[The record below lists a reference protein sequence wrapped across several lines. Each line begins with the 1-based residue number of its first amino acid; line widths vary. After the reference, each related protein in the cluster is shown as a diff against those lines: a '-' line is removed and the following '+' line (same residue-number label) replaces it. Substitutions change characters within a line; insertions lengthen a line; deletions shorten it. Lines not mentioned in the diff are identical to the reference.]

1 VTIGGSRGPTEM
13 PEAGSAATSREPSVN
28 AQTPPTWRIAALTVL
43 LGGLV
48 IGAAAAGGGGA
59 QWIVLGSIAI
69 VVAGLAPIVVASRR
83 PPVAPEPLGAVGAA
97 GMPLVTVLIAARDEA
112 AVVPRL
118 IAELGMQD
126 HREADGSPRFE
137 VILIDD
143 RSADGTG
150 AAAISAAAA
159 AGLGSVLR
167 VVRREGPGLRD
178 GKGAALAATT
188 PDMYRGELI
197 VVLDA
202 DARIGPTF
210 LRQIAGYAARGVR
223 ALTVRRRI
231 RGAGSSHLAGAQAD
245 EQTQDGELQRGRW
258 ASGGCSEFRG
268 NGTVISRDLLA
279 AVGGWPAAALTD
291 DLDLSSRVA
300 AVAGITVAWTLDVE
314 VWEEPVLTWGELWRQ
329 RLRWSEGA
337 IRRFLEL
344 GPTVLRSDR
353 LTFRTR
359 LDFAVYGAQL
369 AVPPLI
375 IGATLG
381 ALATGAV
388 GMAAA
393 LLGTYLAAAGLLAFD
408 ALRWEEGP
416 AGAGL
421 SLPRRVARAVRAA
434 AFGFFWLGSV
444 PAAMWRLATR
454 RGRVRYDKMAHVGTD
469 DAEGRDPAGS
479 YTTPGTHATPAPHG
493 TPAPAPGTPA
503 APGSERP

>member
-1 VTIGGSRGPTEM
+1 MTDGSRGPTGV
-13 PEAGSAATSREPSVN
+13 PEAGSAAASREPT
-28 AQTPPTWRIAALTVL
+28 AHGQTPPAWRMAALTVL

-48 IGAAAAGGGGA
+48 IGAAAAGGGYA

-69 VVAGLAPIVVASRR
+69 VVAGLVPIVVASRR
-83 PPVAPEPLGAVGAA
+83 PPVAPQPLTEGPA
-97 GMPLVTVLIAARDEA
+97 GRLPLVTVVIAARDEA
-112 AVVPRL
+112 VVVPRL
-118 IAELGMQD
+118 IAELGLQD

-143 RSADGTG
+143 RSIDGTG
-150 AAAISAAAA
+150 AVATSAAAA
-159 AGLGSVLR
+159 AGLGAVLR
-167 VVRREGPGLRD
+167 IVRREGPGLRD

-188 PDMYRGELI
+188 SDMYRGELV

-210 LRQIAGYAARGVR
+210 LRQIASYAARGVR

-268 NGTVISRDLLA
+268 NGTVISRELLA
-279 AVGGWPAAALTD
+279 TVGGWPAAALAD

-300 AVAGITVAWTLDVE
+300 AATGITVAWTLDIE

-375 IGATLG
+375 IGATVG

-393 LLGTYLAAAGLLAFD
+393 LVGTYLAAAGLLAFD

-416 AGAGL
+416 TGTGL
-421 SLPRRVARAVRAA
+421 PFPTRLARAVRAA
-434 AFGFFWLGSV
+434 VFGFFWLATV
-444 PAAMWRLATR
+444 PSAMWRLATR
-454 RGRVRYDKMAHVGTD
+454 RGRVRYEKMAHVGD
-469 DAEGRDPAGS
+469 DGAGGWDP
-479 YTTPGTHATPAPHG
+479 PGLRALAASANGPGVRA
-493 TPAPAPGTPA
+493 APGTPV

>member
-1 VTIGGSRGPTEM
+1 M
-13 PEAGSAATSREPSVN
+13 PEAAPAAPVREPSVN
-28 AQTPPTWRIAALTVL
+28 AETPPAWRIAALAVL

-69 VVAGLAPIVVASRR
+69 VIAGLVPIVIASRR
-83 PPVAPEPLGAVGAA
+83 PPVSPEPLGGFPAA
-97 GMPLVTVLIAARDEA
+97 GLPFLTVLIAARDEA
-112 AVVPRL
+112 AVIPRL
-118 IAELGMQD
+118 IVELGQQD

-150 AAAISAAAA
+150 AAAVGAAAA
-159 AGLGSVLR
+159 AGLGAFLR

-188 PDMYRGELI
+188 ASMYRGELV

-210 LRQIAGYAARGVR
+210 LRQIASYGARGVR

-231 RGAGSSHLAGAQAD
+231 HGAGSHLAGAQAD

-268 NGTVISRDLLA
+268 NGTVVARDLLA
-279 AVGGWPAAALTD
+279 EVGGWPAAALTD

-300 AVAGITVAWTLDVE
+300 AATGITVAWTLDVE

-393 LLGTYLAAAGLLAFD
+393 LVGTYLAAASDAGGPSHPSGALRVLLAGLGSHGDVAPRD
-408 ALRWEEGP
+408 AARPSPIRQDGP
-416 AGAGL
+416 RGSRRRRGL
-421 SLPRRVARAVRAA
+421 GRARVAGPDGLECRA
-434 AFGFFWLGSV
+434 
-444 PAAMWRLATR
+444 
-454 RGRVRYDKMAHVGTD
+454 
-469 DAEGRDPAGS
+469 
-479 YTTPGTHATPAPHG
+479 
-493 TPAPAPGTPA
+493 
-503 APGSERP
+503 

>member
-1 VTIGGSRGPTEM
+1 M
-13 PEAGSAATSREPSVN
+13 PEAGSAAASRELSVT
-28 AQTPPTWRIAALTVL
+28 AQTPLAWRITALTVL
-43 LGGLV
+43 LGGLLL
-48 IGAAAAGGGGA
+48 GAGAAGGGGA
-59 QWIVLGSIAI
+59 QWIVLAAIAL

-83 PPVAPEPLGAVGAA
+83 PPVPPEPMGAA
-97 GMPLVTVLIAARDEA
+97 TTVGMPFVTVVIAARDEA
-112 AVVPRL
+112 PVLPRL
-118 IAELGMQD
+118 ITELGTQD
-126 HREADGSPRFE
+126 HREADGTPRFE
-137 VILIDD
+137 VIVIDD
-143 RSADGTG
+143 RSIDGTG
-150 AAAISAAAA
+150 LAATSAATA
-159 AGLGSVLR
+159 AGLGAVLR
-167 VVRREGPGLRD
+167 IVRREGPGLRD

-210 LRQIAGYAARGVR
+210 IRQIASYAARGVR

-268 NGTVISRDLLA
+268 NGTVISRELLA
-279 AVGGWPAAALTD
+279 AVGGWPAAALAD

-344 GPTVLRSDR
+344 GPSVVRSDR

-359 LDFAVYGAQL
+359 LDFSVYGAQL

-393 LLGTYLAAAGLLAFD
+393 LVGTYLAAGGLLAFD
-408 ALRWEEGP
+408 ALRWETP
-416 AGAGL
+416 PGAR
-421 SLPRRVARAVRAA
+421 LPLLTRTARAGRAA
-434 AFGFFWLGSV
+434 VFGFFWLGSV

-454 RGRVRYDKMAHVGTD
+454 RGRVQYDKMAHVGAD
-469 DAEGRDPAGS
+469 DTESWDP
-479 YTTPGTHATPAPHG
+479 PGP
-493 TPAPAPGTPA
+493 PA
-503 APGSERP
+503 APASESASEAAGR